1 MVLSLVKGQKIELT
15 KNNPDMNLLHIG
27 LDWKAPKTFDVDVS
41 AFLLGNDEKIV
52 REEDFVF
59 YGQTTSSNG
68 SVNLEESLSTIEK
81 QHFIINLPNV
91 SDEVQKISFTLTI
104 YESELNGYTFQDVTD
119 IKLRIMNIRLQQEL
133 AIFPIDYTFTKESA
147 VVLGTLYRY
156 SGEWKFHAVGSG
168 FFGGLSDLCA
178 DYGIEVDSS
187 IDESQNPVPTI
198 QPPTDYNQLIQ
209 TDLVREVSEDGEA
222 VPVPPI
228 EHVQLKRSSVVQF
241 NERRIETLSNQSEEL
256 IHLFD
261 DPQEDEVQTVQLNA
275 IDSQLNSHFFQTEF
289 EEIDQDSFFHSL
301 SEVDKTFLL
310 MFENGKV
317 AVKSAK
323 EYLKKNGLFL
333 ALFVNNINEKA
344 IEHLDDNLLQLENE
358 SIKVFEEFE
367 PLFEKIKERVRNE
380 H

>member
-1 MVLSLVKGQKIELT
+1 MVLSLVKGQKIDLT

-27 LDWKAPKTFDVDVS
+27 FDWLAPKQFDVDVS
-41 AFLLGNDEKIV
+41 AFLLGHDDKIV

-59 YGQTTSSNG
+59 YGQPVSSNG
-68 SVNLEESLSTIEK
+68 SVSLEESLSTIEK
-81 QHFIINLPNV
+81 QHFLINLPNV

-104 YESELNGYTFQDVTD
+104 YESELNGYTFQDVSD
-119 IKLRIMNIRLQQEL
+119 IKLRIVNSSLQQEL
-133 AIFPIDYTFTKESA
+133 AIFPIDYLLTKESA

-168 FFGGLSDLCA
+168 FFGGLADLCA
-178 DYGIEVDSS
+178 DYGVEVESPN
-187 IDESQNPVPTI
+187 DESQNTIPTI
-198 QPPTDYNQLIQ
+198 QPLTVSNQRVQ
-209 TDLVREVSEDGEA
+209 TVLEREGSEDVEV
-222 VPVPPI
+222 VPTPTI

-261 DPQEDEVQTVQLNA
+261 EPQESETQTVQSSP
-275 IDSQLNSHFFQTEF
+275 IETQLNTDFFKTVTEG
-289 EEIDQDSFFHSL
+289 IDLDSFFHSL

-310 MFENGKV
+310 MFENGKID
-317 AVKSAK
+317 VKSAK
-323 EYLKKNGLFL
+323 DYLKTHGLML
-333 ALFVNNINEKA
+333 AFYVNTINEKA
-344 IEHLDDNLLQLENE
+344 NEHLDDNLLQIVNE